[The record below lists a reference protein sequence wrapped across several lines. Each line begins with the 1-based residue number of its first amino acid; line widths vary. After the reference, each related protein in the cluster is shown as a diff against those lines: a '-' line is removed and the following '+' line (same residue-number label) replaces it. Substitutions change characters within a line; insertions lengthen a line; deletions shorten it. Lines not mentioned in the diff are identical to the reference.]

1 MKKALKGER
10 LTKIHTGP
18 TSKVVHTKIADA
30 IKYTTKISST
40 FSHLIE
46 NAMGSCLGSQFRK
59 ITPYQWM
66 PGLPRCAFVT
76 EIYMNSGIYKTVYG
90 PEMKR
95 SDTYE
100 YDQWRCLNREN
111 AEHFLRS
118 QLCAFVTEIYMNS
131 GIYKT
136 VYGPEMKRSDTYE
149 YDQWRCLNRENVEH
163 FLRSQLSNA
172 KVVQELYNSEGRKN
186 VKVYIFILDSK
197 GHTEYVLL
205 TDDIKEKIKEF
216 IKSPTTKRVAIF
228 VFSSLI
234 NYTICPGIG
243 TVIKFVFT
251 NGDGI
256 EASIGEDSFAL
267 VCFGFCLRSW
277 REQFHAQGTN
287 NSSMDDI
294 FTRVMKQFAMGVV
307 YRLGA
312 NAVKDGAK
320 KLHELYKSTKS
331 KNEEEN
337 GGVELKTEN
346 VSDHDGEGPSKVNK
360 DDIIDVESTI
370 NFSLFESTDDDD
382 FIIIVA
388 KEFAKGVTDEI

>member
-1 MKKALKGER
+1 
-10 LTKIHTGP
+10 LTKFRTGP

-30 IKYTTKISST
+30 IKYKTKISST

-46 NAMGSCLGSQFRK
+46 NAVGSWLGSQFRK

-66 PGLPRCAFVT
+66 PGLPR
-76 EIYMNSGIYKTVYG
+76 
-90 PEMKR
+90 
-95 SDTYE
+95 
-100 YDQWRCLNREN
+100 
-111 AEHFLRS
+111 
-118 QLCAFVTEIYMNS
+118 CAFVTEIYMNS

-197 GHTEYVLL
+197 GHTEY
-205 TDDIKEKIKEF
+205 DIKEKIKEF

-228 VFSSLI
+228 VFRCLI
-234 NYTICPGIG
+234 NYTIFPGIC
-243 TVIKFVFT
+243 TIIKLVLP
-251 NGDGI
+251 NGDGVETI
-256 EASIGEDSFAL
+256 IGEDSFTF
-267 VCFGFCLRSW
+267 VFIGFCLRSW
-277 REQFHAQGTN
+277 CEQFHTQGTN

-312 NAVKDGAK
+312 DTVKDGAK
-320 KLHELYKSTKS
+320 KLHEFYKSTKS
-331 KNEEEN
+331 KNEE
-337 GGVELKTEN
+337 ELKTEN
-346 VSDHDGEGPSKVNK
+346 VSDHDGDGPSTVNNEDGSK
-360 DDIIDVESTI
+360 DDIINEESYI
-370 NFSLFESTDDDD
+370 NFIPFEFTDDDD

-388 KEFAKGVTDEI
+388 KEFAKSVTDEIYHGAKKVYEGYKSTTGNGNSELKKEDK

>member
-46 NAMGSCLGSQFRK
+46 NAKGSCLGSQFRK

-66 PGLPRCAFVT
+66 PGLPR
-76 EIYMNSGIYKTVYG
+76 
-90 PEMKR
+90 
-95 SDTYE
+95 
-100 YDQWRCLNREN
+100 
-111 AEHFLRS
+111 
-118 QLCAFVTEIYMNS
+118 CAFVTEIYMNS

-294 FTRVMKQFAMGVV
+294 FTREMKQFAKSVV

-331 KNEEEN
+331 KNEEE
-337 GGVELKTEN
+337 LKTEN
-346 VSDHDGEGPSKVNK
+346 VSYHDGDGPSTVNNE
-360 DDIIDVESTI
+360 DGSTI
-370 NFSLFESTDDDD
+370 NFILFESSDDDD

-388 KEFAKGVTDEI
+388 KEFAKSVADEIYHGAKKVYEGYKSTTGNGNSELKNEDK

>member
-10 LTKIHTGP
+10 LTKFRTGP
-18 TSKVVHTKIADA
+18 TSKVVHTKIADV

-46 NAMGSCLGSQFRK
+46 NAKGSCLGSQFRK

-66 PGLPRCAFVT
+66 PGLPR
-76 EIYMNSGIYKTVYG
+76 
-90 PEMKR
+90 
-95 SDTYE
+95 
-100 YDQWRCLNREN
+100 
-111 AEHFLRS
+111 
-118 QLCAFVTEIYMNS
+118 CAFVTEIYMNS

-205 TDDIKEKIKEF
+205 THDIKEKIKKI

-228 VFSSLI
+228 VFSCLV

-243 TVIKFVFT
+243 TVIKFVLP
-251 NGDGI
+251 NGDGV
-256 EASIGEDSFAL
+256 EASIGEDSFAF
-267 VCFGFCLRSW
+267 VVIGFCLRSW
-277 REQFHAQGTN
+277 LKQFHAQGTN

-312 NAVKDGAK
+312 DAVKDGAK

-346 VSDHDGEGPSKVNK
+346 VSDHDGDGPSMANNEDGSK

-370 NFSLFESTDDDD
+370 NFIPSESTDDDH
-382 FIIIVA
+382 FVIIVV
-388 KEFAKGVTDEI
+388 KEFAKSVTDEI

>member
-10 LTKIHTGP
+10 LTKFRTGP

-46 NAMGSCLGSQFRK
+46 NAKGSCLGSQFRK

-66 PGLPRCAFVT
+66 PGLPR
-76 EIYMNSGIYKTVYG
+76 
-90 PEMKR
+90 
-95 SDTYE
+95 
-100 YDQWRCLNREN
+100 
-111 AEHFLRS
+111 
-118 QLCAFVTEIYMNS
+118 CAFVTEIYMNS

-186 VKVYIFILDSK
+186 VKVYICILDSN

-205 TDDIKEKIKEF
+205 THDIKEKIKKI

-228 VFSSLI
+228 VFSCLV
-234 NYTICPGIG
+234 NYNICPGIS
-243 TVIKFVFT
+243 TVIKFVLP
-251 NGDGI
+251 NGDEV
-256 EASIGEDSFAL
+256 EASIGEDSFAF
-267 VCFGFCLRSW
+267 VFIEVCLRSW
-277 REQFHAQGTN
+277 LKQFHAQGTN

-294 FTRVMKQFAMGVV
+294 FTHVMQQFAMGVV

-312 NAVKDGAK
+312 DLLQMARRN
-320 KLHELYKSTKS
+320 Y
-331 KNEEEN
+331 
-337 GGVELKTEN
+337 
-346 VSDHDGEGPSKVNK
+346 
-360 DDIIDVESTI
+360 I
-370 NFSLFESTDDDD
+370 
-382 FIIIVA
+382 
-388 KEFAKGVTDEI
+388 